1 MSKLCRTRGA
11 HPRWSPRGRPNARA
25 GGDCTTVG
33 AGSSVAVLLLMTGL
47 LAACTPPD
55 GGSSAVET
63 SASATAP
70 AATGTAS
77 TATPTATDE
86 APAAPAP
93 EPLPLADLVIV
104 VDPGHQLGNRNFP
117 REINALVE
125 AGNGGTKACNTTGTA
140 TDDGVP
146 EATVAWDVSALVVA
160 DLRERGAEVVL
171 TRETNSDD
179 AWGPC
184 IDVRGST
191 ANDRADLLLTI
202 HADGAP
208 ATAHGFHVLLPAVGS
223 PTYDSSLRLGETVRD
238 ALEAVGVDPATYVE
252 GAMRASDD
260 YATLNLSAKPAVI
273 VELGNM
279 RHDGDAAALTDPA
292 GQAVY
297 ARALVDAV
305 ETYAVETHAVA
316 SADEGP

>member
-1 MSKLCRTRGA
+1 MSKVCLTRGA
-11 HPRWSPRGRPNARA
+11 SPRRSPRGRTIARA

-33 AGSSVAVLLLMTGL
+33 AGPFVAALLLMTGL
-47 LAACTPPD
+47 LAGCTPPD
-55 GGSSAVET
+55 GGASAVET
-63 SASATAP
+63 SASAASPTV
-70 AATGTAS
+70 TGTGTPPS
-77 TATPTATDE
+77 ATPTVTATEE
-86 APAAPAP
+86 APAAPTP
-93 EPLPLADLVIV
+93 EPLPLAGLVIV
-104 VDPGHQLGNRNFP
+104 VDPGHQLGNRIHP
-117 REINALVE
+117 RQINALVD

-146 EATVAWDVSALVVA
+146 EATVTWDVSALVVA

-179 AWGPC
+179 DWGPC

-191 ANDRADLLLTI
+191 ANDRADLLLSI

-208 ATAHGFHVLLPAVGS
+208 AAAHGFHVLLPAVDS
-223 PTYDSSLRLGETVRD
+223 PTYDSSLRLGEAVRD
-238 ALEAVGVDPATYVE
+238 GLEAAGVDPATYVE

-279 RHDGDAAALTDPA
+279 RHDGDAAALTEPA

-305 ETYAVETHAVA
+305 ETYVVS
-316 SADEGP
+316 SADEAP